1 MKRST
6 ALRFVE
12 TATAEID
19 RAMAALTERKSP
31 TIFHLSHLIRDEER
45 FRIEAKH
52 GGLARERV
60 THRRSCL
67 TDVRVGSPKRD
78 QVTEGGLLDNSNEEE
93 SYGYVEIPTGDD
105 LDALRHA
112 LWRLT
117 DARTREAEDAW
128 LRKRANELT
137 YLDVN
142 RHLDAWET
150 RPPQID
156 LKFPKLPEVDL
167 EKWKKTL
174 ERASAVVK
182 EHPAIKASHV
192 ELDVR
197 RMTRIFV
204 SSEGTQRIDR
214 HSYWTLECY
223 LWHLSEKGD
232 GLPWSI
238 TITVADPDELP
249 TSQEFQKQIR
259 EAIAL
264 LDELAVA
271 PVVRS
276 YSGPVLLEPI
286 PAGLLI
292 HEALGHRLEGNRL
305 LSPGEGQTFRDS
317 VGKVILPEFL
327 SLRDDPSLS
336 HAEGKSLIGH
346 YRFDDE
352 GVEAQN
358 ASLIENGQLV
368 GFLTS
373 RTPIFKKHRSNGH
386 GRSWHHERPISR
398 MGVTILETS
407 EGLDPDALRARLIE
421 EVVRQ
426 DLPYGIRIR
435 HASGGETATDAYN
448 FQAFLG
454 EINLASRIYPDGREE
469 IIRGVNFVG
478 TPLNAIRG
486 IIASGNQNEVD
497 NAYCGAESGY
507 VPVSTITPA
516 LLVKALELQSK
527 SETPYTQYLYPIP
540 WEENGQKKS
549 PTKKKAAKKK
559 SAKKK
564 TGKKKP
570 AKKKRAKK
578 KSNA

>member
-1 MKRST
+1 MKRAT
-6 ALRFVE
+6 ALRFIE
-12 TATAEID
+12 TATLEID
-19 RAMAALTERKSP
+19 RAMRALSERKKP

-45 FRIEAKH
+45 FRVEARH
-52 GGLARERV
+52 GGLAREQIQ
-60 THRRSCL
+60 HRRSCL
-67 TDVRVGSPKRD
+67 TDARVGSPKRD
-78 QVTEGGLLDNSNEEE
+78 QVTEGGLLDNSREEE
-93 SYGYVEIPTGDD
+93 SYGYVNIPIGDD
-105 LDALRHA
+105 LDALRHS

-128 LRKRANELT
+128 LRKRASELT

-150 RPPQID
+150 RPPEED
-156 LKFPKLPEVDL
+156 LPFPKLPEVDL
-167 EKWKKTL
+167 EEWKKTIQ
-174 ERASAVVK
+174 RASAVVK

-197 RMTRIFV
+197 NITRIFV
-204 SSEGTQRIDR
+204 SSEGIRRIDR

-238 TITVADPDELP
+238 TLTVADPAELP
-249 TSQEFQKQIR
+249 NPREFQKQIR

-264 LDELAVA
+264 LEKLAAA

-317 VGKVILPEFL
+317 VGKVVLPEFL
-327 SLRDDPSLS
+327 SLRDDPSIS
-336 HAEGKSLIGH
+336 HAEGRSLIGH

-352 GVEAQN
+352 GVAAQN

-373 RTPIFKKHRSNGH
+373 RTPIFKKHQSNGH
-386 GRSWHHERPISR
+386 GRSSHHERPISR
-398 MGVTILETS
+398 MGVTILETT
-407 EGLDPDALRARLIE
+407 EGLDAAALRARLIA
-421 EVVRQ
+421 EVERQ
-426 DLPYGIRIR
+426 GLPYGIRII

-486 IIASGNQNEVD
+486 IIASGDQRQVD

-516 LLVKALELQSK
+516 LLVRALELQSK

-540 WEENGQKKS
+540 WEKNGK
-549 PTKKKAAKKK
+549 TRAKKT
-559 SAKKK
+559 AKKK
-564 TGKKKP
+564 TAKVRKK
-570 AKKKRAKK
+570 
-578 KSNA
+578 